1 MIDLHRILV
10 PTDFSK
16 HSQNAL
22 AYAVAFAEKFGAE
35 LFLLHVVQD
44 LALFIPDS
52 VTVAPPVAPPVERL
66 TAAVREALE
75 RVVRDNNLGRLP
87 VHPEVREG
95 TPFHE
100 IIRFAREKDIDLI
113 VMGTHGHTGLAHVL
127 LGSVSEKVVRKSPC
141 PVLTVRHPEHEF
153 VHP

>member
-22 AYAVAFAEKFGAE
+22 RYAAAFADKFGAE
-35 LFLLHVVQD
+35 LYLLYVVQD
-44 LALFIPDS
+44 LSLFIPDA
-52 VTVAPPVAPPVERL
+52 VTVAPPVGPPIDQL
-66 TAAVREALE
+66 TAAVRGALDRLIAE
-75 RVVRDNNLGRLP
+75 QQLGRFR
-87 VHPEVREG
+87 VHAEVREG
-95 TPFHE
+95 TPFSE
-100 IIRFAREKDIDLI
+100 IIQFAKDRAIDLI
-113 VMGTHGHTGLAHVL
+113 VMGTHGHSGLAHVL
-127 LGSVSEKVVRKSPC
+127 MGSVTEKVVRKSPC